1 MSLKQAIICRPFSCA
16 KALRGVC
23 TTAARGLAFMQ
34 IQPRSR
40 AKGELLCLRRQRKA
54 HIQGKGDRWMDGG
67 HPLASSPVVTFQV
80 SPFEQHY
87 LRGGKKSSKFK
98 GPEEVAATNPRT
110 LALVVTALPS
120 VSLLSVVSFAFPVT
134 PQTPGTSTQCTDV
147 GGRLGPPTA
156 WRVFAVIAFL
166 NLALALSLSGSF
178 FRSLLLHA
186 VILMSQFNPC
196 GPQCCVFVYYHA
208 TRCSS

>member
-1 MSLKQAIICRPFSCA
+1 MMTLMTFNPIPRRKMMERFYLSLRVYPLYTGHCASFLFHFALKRSGHFPLERGSSQLELPRVSLKQAIICRPFSCA

-67 HPLASSPVVTFQV
+67 RPLASSPVVAFQA

-87 LRGGKKSSKFK
+87 LRGGKKAQNLK
-98 GPEEVAATNPRT
+98 GQKR
-110 LALVVTALPS
+110 
-120 VSLLSVVSFAFPVT
+120 
-134 PQTPGTSTQCTDV
+134 
-147 GGRLGPPTA
+147 
-156 WRVFAVIAFL
+156 
-166 NLALALSLSGSF
+166 
-178 FRSLLLHA
+178 
-186 VILMSQFNPC
+186 
-196 GPQCCVFVYYHA
+196 
-208 TRCSS
+208 